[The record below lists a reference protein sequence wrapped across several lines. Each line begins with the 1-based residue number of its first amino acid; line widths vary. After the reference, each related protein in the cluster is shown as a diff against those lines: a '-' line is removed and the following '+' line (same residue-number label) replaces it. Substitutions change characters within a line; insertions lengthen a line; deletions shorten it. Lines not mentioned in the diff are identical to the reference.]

1 MQKPLLRILPKSTIF
16 DTKSQEKEPTMKAI
30 KTTLICIL
38 FCSILSHGQNVQDI
52 INQVD
57 ITRLTLTLNE
67 FTGEQTTTVD
77 GNTVT
82 ILNRQQANNDLAAD
96 YLVEQFEALDNLT
109 ITDQTFNTNGRNIIA
124 TQLGKTNP
132 NDIYIVCA
140 HYDTVDD
147 YCADDNATGT
157 AAVLEIA
164 RILSKQCL
172 DNTIIYALWDEEE
185 IGLRGSAFFA
195 DLAAA
200 NGDNILGV
208 LNMDMMGYD
217 GDNPGQPGDNQFD
230 IDFRDIAGS
239 IAMKNDIITVLN
251 TYTFDLEVVEVPN
264 GTTASDHASFWFAG
278 TDPSDAFTAVLVGES
293 WETNDETPFYHTSGD
308 RFTTLDI
315 PYYHEM
321 VKLVTGYMVTQG
333 NLVAVDNTVT
343 QTMTMLTSNQ
353 SSASYQWY
361 DCDTDMPISGAT
373 NQSFTPTA
381 NGNYAVEVI
390 SGTCTERSDCLSFNT
405 LGLDSFSEEEVNV
418 FPNPVKTDLHI
429 ESTIRNQDLQINLY
443 DLSGKLILNTM
454 SSNEL
459 TSLNLKD
466 IPQGIYFLN
475 VLSSEKTGTYKIVKE

>member
-1 MQKPLLRILPKSTIF
+1 MCFGLILLKSTIF
-16 DTKSQEKEPTMKAI
+16 GKKLEEKEPTMKAI
-30 KTTLICIL
+30 NTTLICL
-38 FCSILSHGQNVQDI
+38 FCCSMLSYGQNIQDI

-57 ITRLTLTLNE
+57 IARLTQTLSE

-82 ILNRQQANNDLAAD
+82 ILNRQQANNGLAGD
-96 YLVEQFEALDNLT
+96 YLVEQFEALDNIT
-109 ITDQTFNTNGRNIIA
+109 ITDQSFNTNGRNIIA

-132 NDIYIVCA
+132 NNIYIVCA

-147 YCADDNATGT
+147 YCADDNASGT

-172 DNTIIYALWDEEE
+172 DNTIVYALWDEEE
-185 IGLRGSAFFA
+185 IGLRGSAFYA
-195 DLAAA
+195 NQAAA

-217 GDNPGQPGDNQFD
+217 GDDPGQPGDNQFD
-230 IDFRDIAGS
+230 IDYRNIAGS
-239 IAMKNDIITVLN
+239 EAMKDDIVAVLN
-251 TYTFDLEVVEVPN
+251 TYTFDLSVVEVNP

-278 TDPSDAFTAVLVGES
+278 TFPDDAFSAVLVGES

-308 RFTTLDI
+308 RLATLDI

-321 VKLVTGYMVTQG
+321 VKLVTGYMVTKA

-343 QTMTMLTSNQ
+343 QSMTMLTSNQ

-361 DCDTDMPISGAT
+361 DCDTDMPISGET
-373 NQSFTPTA
+373 NQSFTPSS

-390 SGTCTERSDCLSFNT
+390 SGACTERSECLSFNT
-405 LGLDSFSEEEVNV
+405 LGLDAFSEDEINV
-418 FPNPVKTDLHI
+418 FPNPVKSNLNIDATLGV
-429 ESTIRNQDLQINLY
+429 QDLNIKLY
-443 DLSGKLILNTM
+443 DLSGKLVLNTV
-454 SSNEL
+454 SSEAL
-459 TSLNLKD
+459 TTLNVKD
-466 IPQGIYFLN
+466 LPQGIYFLN
-475 VLSSEKTGTYKIVKE
+475 VSSSDKTGTYKIVKE